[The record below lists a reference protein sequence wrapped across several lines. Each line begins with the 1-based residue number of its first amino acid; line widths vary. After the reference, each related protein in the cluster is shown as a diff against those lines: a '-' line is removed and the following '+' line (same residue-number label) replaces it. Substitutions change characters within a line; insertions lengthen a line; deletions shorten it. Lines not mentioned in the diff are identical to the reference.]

1 VTDLPIRVVVADD
14 HALVRSGLAIILNA
28 EPDLEVVGDAADGPT
43 AARMAASFAA
53 DVVLMDIE
61 MPGGDGIL
69 GTQLV
74 LQQRPSAR
82 VIVLTTFDLDDY
94 VFGALRAGASAFLLK
109 TAPPIEI
116 AQAIRSVHSGDMLFA
131 PTVTRRLVETYVQ
144 RAPSGR
150 GDPGRVRELTDRE
163 REVLRAVARGLS
175 NAEIGQELFM
185 GEATVKTHV
194 TRILTKLGLRDRV
207 QAVVAAY
214 ESGFISPGSRER
226 DHA

>member
-1 VTDLPIRVVVADD
+1 MTDRPIRIVIADD
-14 HALVRSGLAIILNA
+14 HALVRGGLAVILNA
-28 EPDLEVVGDAADGPT
+28 EPDLEVVGDAADGP
-43 AARMAASFAA
+43 ASARLAASFAA

-82 VIVLTTFDLDDY
+82 VIVLTTFDLDHY

-109 TAPPIEI
+109 TAPPDEI
-116 AQAIRSVHSGDMLFA
+116 ADAIRSVHSGDMLFA

-144 RAPSGR
+144 RSPSGAA
-150 GDPGRVRELTDRE
+150 DLGRVRELTDRE
-163 REVLRAVARGLS
+163 RDVLRAVARGLS
-175 NAEIGQELFM
+175 NAEVGQELFM

-214 ESGFISPGSRER
+214 ESGFVSPGHHRP
-226 DHA
+226 